1 MNFYVHQT
9 VDVYS
14 INEAT
19 DTKMSKTV
27 KVGQYIN
34 IRLFTTDVNIVSI
47 FQLNSV
53 RSYYWIN
60 PQNVLNGNILKLTNQ
75 EAKYFKSDNFRG
87 DHFISEKQKS
97 GDMYVNSGYD

>member
-34 IRLFTTDVNIVSI
+34 IRLFTTD
-47 FQLNSV
+47 LNSV

-87 DHFISEKQKS
+87 DHFISEKQKN